1 MRFFC
6 KTARFVINYIAIA
19 IGNECC
25 YKKNPKIYGSGL
37 VRSQAASK
45 EKSYDSERTRYCG
58 GKTLGKI
65 LPILY

>member
-1 MRFFC
+1 M
-6 KTARFVINYIAIA
+6 
-19 IGNECC
+19 
-25 YKKNPKIYGSGL
+25 YGTGL

-45 EKSYDSERTRYCG
+45 EKSYDAERTMYCG